1 MPSPA
6 CIILAAGEGTRLKS
20 KYPKA
25 LQPLCGKP
33 LVLHAI
39 DAAQAAG
46 ADPIVVVI
54 GAGAEQMRTVLADT
68 DVRIAH
74 QAERKG
80 TGHAVMCAQAALEGY
95 QGDVLVTCADI
106 PLVRP
111 QTLSELAAEHSQSG
125 AAATVLT
132 TICPNPTGYGRVV
145 RDEDGRVRQIVEHD
159 DADQQVQQIKEI
171 NTSIYCFQAAALF
184 GALPRLNADNVQG
197 EYYLTDV
204 IPELLDAGH
213 TVAAV
218 TAPDWQEVMGIN
230 TRAQHAEAEQ
240 IARDRVRQR
249 LMDDGVMLMDPAST
263 FIDCEVQIGPD
274 TVIWPGAVLLGQTRV
289 GSDCLIESNV
299 RIENCQIADRVRV
312 RHCSVVTDSRL
323 SNEVQVGPFAHIRD
337 DSDIR
342 EQARIGSYA
351 EVVRSVVGP
360 RTYDKHFSYLGDAQV
375 GADVNI
381 GAGVITCNYD
391 GQAKHRTVIGD
402 GAFVGSDAAI
412 VAPVTIGAR
421 AYIGAGSVITKDIPP
436 DALAVSRS
444 RQKNIEGWAKRR
456 REQ

>member
-39 DAAQAAG
+39 DAAQVAG

-54 GAGAEQMRTVLADT
+54 GAGAEQMHTVLADA

-74 QAERKG
+74 QEERKG
-80 TGHAVMCAQAALEGY
+80 TAHAVMCAQAVLEGY

-111 QTLSELAAEHSQSG
+111 RTLSELAAKHSQSG

-132 TICPNPTGYGRVV
+132 TICPDPTGYGRVV
-145 RDEDGRVRQIVEHD
+145 RGEDGGVQQIVEHD

-171 NTSIYCFQAAALF
+171 NTSIYCFDANTLF
-184 GALPRLNADNVQG
+184 SAIPYLNADNVQS

-204 IPELLDAGH
+204 IPQLLNEGH

-230 TRAQHAEAEQ
+230 TRAQQAEAER

-249 LMDDGVMLMDPAST
+249 LMDDGVTLIEPAST

-299 RIENCQIADRVRV
+299 RIENCQIGDSVQV
-312 RHCSVVTDSRL
+312 RHCSVVTNSRL
-323 SNEVQVGPFAHIRD
+323 GNEVQVGPFAHIRD
-337 DSDIR
+337 DSEIC
-342 EQARIGSYA
+342 EQACVGSYA

-391 GQAKHRTVIGD
+391 GQAKHRTVIED
-402 GAFVGSDAAI
+402 GAFIGSDAAI
-412 VAPVTIGAR
+412 VAPVTIGAG
-421 AYIGAGSVITKDIPP
+421 AYIAAGSVITKDVPP
-436 DALAVSRS
+436 DALAVERGH
-444 RQKNIEGWAKRR
+444 QKNVEDWAKRR

>member
-6 CIILAAGEGTRLKS
+6 CIILSAGEGTRLKS

-25 LQPLCGKP
+25 LQLLCGKP

-39 DAAQAAG
+39 DVAQAAG
-46 ADPIVVVI
+46 ANPIVVVI

-74 QAERKG
+74 QTERKG

-111 QTLSELAAEHSQSG
+111 QTLSQLAAEHSQSD

-132 TICPNPTGYGRVV
+132 TICPDPTGYGRVV
-145 RDEDGRVRQIVEHD
+145 RDEDGRVWQIVEHD
-159 DADQQVQQIKEI
+159 DAGPQVQQIKEI
-171 NTSIYCFQAAALF
+171 NTSIYCFNAATLF
-184 GALPRLNADNVQG
+184 GALPRLNADNVQD

-204 IPELLDAGH
+204 IPQLLDEGH

-230 TRAQHAEAEQ
+230 TRAQHTEAER

-249 LMDDGVMLMDPAST
+249 LMDDGVMLMGPAST

-274 TVIWPGAVLLGQTRV
+274 TVIWPGAVILGQTHI

-299 RIENCQIADRVRV
+299 RIENCQIADRVQM
-312 RHCSVVTDSRL
+312 RHCSVVSDSRL
-323 SNEVQVGPFAHIRD
+323 GNEVQVGPFAHIRD
-337 DSDIR
+337 NSDIR
-342 EQARIGSYA
+342 EQACIGSYA
-351 EVVRSVVGP
+351 EVVRSIVGP

-421 AYIGAGSVITKDIPP
+421 AYIGAGSVITKDVPP
-436 DALAVSRS
+436 DTLAVERGP
-444 RQKNIEGWAKRR
+444 QKNIESWAKQR
-456 REQ
+456 RE

>member
-46 ADPIVVVI
+46 ADPIVVVV
-54 GAGAEQMRTVLADT
+54 GAGVEQMRTVLADT

-80 TGHAVMCAQAALEGY
+80 TGHAVMCAEAALEGY
-95 QGDVLVTCADI
+95 RGDVLVTCADI
-106 PLVRP
+106 PLLRP
-111 QTLSELAAEHSQSG
+111 QTLSELAAEHSQSN

-132 TICPNPTGYGRVV
+132 TICPDPTGYGRVV
-145 RDEDGRVRQIVEHD
+145 RDEDGHVRQIVEHD
-159 DADQQVQQIKEI
+159 DADQQLRQIKEI
-171 NTSIYCFQAAALF
+171 NTSIYCFQATALF
-184 GALPRLNADNVQG
+184 GALPRLSADNVQG

-204 IPELLDAGH
+204 IPELLRQDQL
-213 TVAAV
+213 VAAV

-230 TRAQHAEAEQ
+230 TRAQQAEAER

-249 LMDDGVMLMDPAST
+249 LMDSGVLLMDPAST

-274 TVIWPGAVLLGQTRV
+274 TVIWQGAALLGQTQI
-289 GSDCLIESNV
+289 GDDCVIESNV
-299 RIENCQIADRVRV
+299 RIENCQIADRVQV

-337 DSDIR
+337 NSEIR
-342 EQARIGSYA
+342 EQACVGSYA

-360 RTYDKHFSYLGDAQV
+360 RTYGKHFSYLGDAQV

-391 GQAKHRTVIGD
+391 GQAKHRTVIED
-402 GAFVGSDAAI
+402 GAFIGSDAAI

-421 AYIGAGSVITKDIPP
+421 AYIGAGSVITKDVPP
-436 DALAVSRS
+436 AALAVSRGH
-444 RQKNIEGWAKRR
+444 QKNIEGWAKRPR
-456 REQ
+456 GQ